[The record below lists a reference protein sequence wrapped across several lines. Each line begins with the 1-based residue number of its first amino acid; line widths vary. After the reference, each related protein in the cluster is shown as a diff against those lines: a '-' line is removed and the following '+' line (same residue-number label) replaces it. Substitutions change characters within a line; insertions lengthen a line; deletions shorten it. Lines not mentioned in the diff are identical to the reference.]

1 MSLLYL
7 KRNFCNVEFF
17 YIDFDYYFFKTQKQ
31 QLGVFYKTDFLKN
44 FTKFTGKHLQ
54 QISFWRPATL
64 LKQDS
69 RTSILQNICERLLL
83 EKEAPTVTTRS
94 EARQKNWGFLHR
106 RAGFLCFKY
115 LQQKKYEV
123 IQIFV
128 YCIKLDENKAS
139 DRTFIQGHSETLSYS
154 NFFILWSPYYLKHL
168 ILRTFSTS
176 SN

>member
-1 MSLLYL
+1 MQNFFTSTLIITSS
-7 KRNFCNVEFF
+7 KRRSSSSGCS
-17 YIDFDYYFFKTQKQ
+17 IKQ
-31 QLGVFYKTDFLKN
+31 IFLKI
-44 FTKFTGKHLQ
+44 LQ
-54 QISFWRPATL
+54 NLLENICSRVSFWRPATS

-106 RAGFLCFKY
+106 RAGFLGFKY